1 MNLRFPTRF
10 GTIALFFALTGCAVP
25 SSQTTSSIN
34 QKSAVSKTAAAAKAD
49 DDKQQLSF
57 DSALASMPA
66 ADSKDAKKS
75 SLADAEPID
84 GKDVS
89 DFRQTGRASWYGRD
103 FHGRRTANGE
113 RFNMNALTAAHRTL
127 PLGSHV
133 RVTYQGRSVVVR
145 INDRG
150 PFAGHRVIDLSRAAA
165 EQIGLRRAGS
175 GRVTLSVLDENGA
188 DTDQGDVD
196 DVQVADASDQ

>member
-1 MNLRFPTRF
+1 MDGNITMRLRATLAAAVIL
-10 GTIALFFALTGCAVP
+10 GLGGAIAPGYAKDTLPIPDAAVP
-25 SSQTTSSIN
+25 I
-34 QKSAVSKTAAAAKAD
+34 ADAA
-49 DDKQQLSF
+49 QP
-57 DSALASMPA
+57 ALASTVDSTGDLA
-66 ADSKDAKKS
+66 ATGAAVDPGITDSDAN
-75 SLADAEPID
+75 D
-84 GKDVS
+84 GDS
-89 DFRQTGRASWYGRD
+89 AWQTLGSGMASWYGAELAG
-103 FHGRRTANGE
+103 HRTASGE
-113 RFNMNALTAAHRTL
+113 RFNPNELTAAHRTL

-133 RVTYQGRSVVVR
+133 RVTYHGHSVVVR